1 MRKLIKD
8 TCKNIG
14 FVFDN
19 EIYDQIDDVSMG
31 SPLASVLAN
40 INMTKLESVLI
51 KKVFWYP
58 KNKVL
63 LSLRRW

>member
-51 KKVFWYP
+51 KKVFWYL

>member
-1 MRKLIKD
+1 MRKLTKD

-51 KKVFWYP
+51 KKVF
-58 KNKVL
+58 
-63 LSLRRW
+63 